1 MYKIKKDDTVKIIS
15 GNYKGQ
21 TGRVLR
27 LIGLNNRA
35 LVEGVNKVKK
45 HMRPSQENPQ
55 GGIVE
60 KEMSIHISNLM
71 LVEKNTPTKVGFK
84 FGKDGVS
91 ELENRLKLTS
101 ALSITNMH
109 MFNENGRMQ
118 KFKSISEIIN
128 QWYEFRGGIYTKRRE
143 YMLNKLKK
151 ELDIIKYK
159 VSFIEEII
167 NDTLEIK
174 NVKKQI
180 IIDQLTDKSYPKF
193 STKDDGI
200 ASYDYLMSMDLY
212 KLTHEEIE
220 ELKKKKELKQSEFD
234 KLSDTTATD
243 LWLTDIDNFIT
254 EYTKLLKI
262 YEKEHMAKEITKKT
276 KVKKRLKIKK

>member
-84 FGKDGVS
+84 VDKDGKKVRI
-91 ELENRLKLTS
+91 NRK
-101 ALSITNMH
+101 N
-109 MFNENGRMQ
+109 
-118 KFKSISEIIN
+118 
-128 QWYEFRGGIYTKRRE
+128 
-143 YMLNKLKK
+143 
-151 ELDIIKYK
+151 
-159 VSFIEEII
+159 
-167 NDTLEIK
+167 K
-174 NVKKQI
+174 NV
-180 IIDQLTDKSYPKF
+180 
-193 STKDDGI
+193 
-200 ASYDYLMSMDLY
+200 
-212 KLTHEEIE
+212 
-220 ELKKKKELKQSEFD
+220 
-234 KLSDTTATD
+234 
-243 LWLTDIDNFIT
+243 
-254 EYTKLLKI
+254 
-262 YEKEHMAKEITKKT
+262 
-276 KVKKRLKIKK
+276 IK

>member
-84 FGKDGVS
+84 VGKDGKKVRI
-91 ELENRLKLTS
+91 NRK
-101 ALSITNMH
+101 N
-109 MFNENGRMQ
+109 
-118 KFKSISEIIN
+118 
-128 QWYEFRGGIYTKRRE
+128 
-143 YMLNKLKK
+143 
-151 ELDIIKYK
+151 
-159 VSFIEEII
+159 
-167 NDTLEIK
+167 K
-174 NVKKQI
+174 NV
-180 IIDQLTDKSYPKF
+180 
-193 STKDDGI
+193 
-200 ASYDYLMSMDLY
+200 
-212 KLTHEEIE
+212 
-220 ELKKKKELKQSEFD
+220 
-234 KLSDTTATD
+234 
-243 LWLTDIDNFIT
+243 
-254 EYTKLLKI
+254 
-262 YEKEHMAKEITKKT
+262 
-276 KVKKRLKIKK
+276 IK

>member
-84 FGKDGVS
+84 FSKDGKKV
-91 ELENRLKLTS
+91 R
-101 ALSITNMH
+101 
-109 MFNENGRMQ
+109 
-118 KFKSISEIIN
+118 IN
-128 QWYEFRGGIYTKRRE
+128 
-143 YMLNKLKK
+143 KK
-151 ELDIIKYK
+151 
-159 VSFIEEII
+159 
-167 NDTLEIK
+167 NK
-174 NVKKQI
+174 NV
-180 IIDQLTDKSYPKF
+180 
-193 STKDDGI
+193 
-200 ASYDYLMSMDLY
+200 
-212 KLTHEEIE
+212 
-220 ELKKKKELKQSEFD
+220 
-234 KLSDTTATD
+234 
-243 LWLTDIDNFIT
+243 
-254 EYTKLLKI
+254 
-262 YEKEHMAKEITKKT
+262 
-276 KVKKRLKIKK
+276 IK